1 MLSSNIWLMGSSSIK
16 VYPLSWL
23 KATESQVFDDVFG
36 LCWASLLVV
45 IPSSLDCFSSLESA
59 SHVRL
64 KSYPSHSERSP
75 LKDLQYAYILLN
87 VCVMKN
93 LEHTQTALLACRVKD
108 IIQVSCFQTFG
119 SALSHNSFY
128 LYCHAHSIQNIFL
141 AH

>member
-1 MLSSNIWLMGSSSIK
+1 MLSSNVWLLGSSSIK

-23 KATESQVFDDVFG
+23 EATVSQVFDDVFG

-75 LKDLQYAYILLN
+75 LKDLQYAYILLD
-87 VCVMKN
+87 VCVMKEE
-93 LEHTQTALLACRVKD
+93 LRTHTDCFAC
-108 IIQVSCFQTFG
+108 
-119 SALSHNSFY
+119 L
-128 LYCHAHSIQNIFL
+128 QN
-141 AH
+141 